1 MADVGGDLAGSFR
14 FADREIRGAT
24 ERKNF
29 AREVFALG
37 KSGLAKIDN
46 QRIIVGVNEQ
56 RISGSHFAERSG
68 YRSRE
73 EMEAAER
80 FTLAPFAQKS
90 GDSRGRQHS
99 ESPHAYRTEFQRD
112 RARIIHSRAFRRLEY
127 KTQVF
132 LNGTG
137 DHLRTRLT
145 HSIEVASISRTI
157 ARALSLNE
165 DLAEAIAL
173 AHDLGHSPF
182 GHSGEEMLAECM
194 RNHGGFDH
202 NRQSLRVVEL
212 LENAYPNFAGL
223 NLTFE
228 VREGLRK
235 HQAFYDPPT
244 PAEEKYHSPSLE
256 AQIANLTDEITY
268 YSHDLDDAVDFE
280 ILSTAQLEQN
290 AVWQKSHRAVLA
302 RYPDAREPELHKLI
316 IRDIIDVQV
325 QDVVATSAQSIMGAA
340 VQGADEVRK
349 QEAPLIRY
357 SDDLL
362 EANRELRRFL
372 YQNVYYHPRVAEVN
386 RRACEMLR
394 RVFEAYILH
403 PDQLGEGATK
413 RIDKEGLHR
422 TVCDYIAG
430 MTDRYLIEEHKRIA
444 AQLAAVHPN
453 RQGD

>member
-1 MADVGGDLAGSFR
+1 MPAAISRGGWKR
-14 FADREIRGAT
+14 R
-24 ERKNF
+24 
-29 AREVFALG
+29 
-37 KSGLAKIDN
+37 
-46 QRIIVGVNEQ
+46 QQ
-56 RISGSHFAERSG
+56 
-68 YRSRE
+68 
-73 EMEAAER
+73 MEADER
-80 FTLAPFAQKS
+80 RVLAPFAQKS
-90 GDSRGRQHS
+90 GDSRGRKFPEPSHG
-99 ESPHAYRTEFQRD
+99 YRMEFQRD

-157 ARALSLNE
+157 ARSLSLNE
-165 DLAEAIAL
+165 DLAETIAL

-194 RNHGGFDH
+194 QEHGGFEH

-235 HQAFYDPPT
+235 HQALYDPPT
-244 PAEEKYHSPSLE
+244 PEEEKYRCPSLE
-256 AQIANLTDEITY
+256 AQIANVADEITY

-280 ILSTAQLEQN
+280 ILNAPQLEED
-290 AVWQKSHRAVLA
+290 AVWQRSHRAVLR
-302 RYPDAREPELHKLI
+302 RYPQAREPELHKLI
-316 IRDIIDVQV
+316 IRDIIDAEV
-325 QDVVATSAQSIMGAA
+325 QDVVTTSAQSIVDVG
-340 VQGADEVRK
+340 VQSADEVRK
-349 QEAPLIRY
+349 QQSPLIRY

-394 RVFEAYILH
+394 KVFEAYVVD
-403 PDQLGEGATK
+403 PDRLGEAAAK
-413 RIDKEGLHR
+413 RIEAEGLHR

-430 MTDRYLIEEHKRIA
+430 MTDRYLIEEYARIA
-444 AQLAAVHPN
+444 AL
-453 RQGD
+453 